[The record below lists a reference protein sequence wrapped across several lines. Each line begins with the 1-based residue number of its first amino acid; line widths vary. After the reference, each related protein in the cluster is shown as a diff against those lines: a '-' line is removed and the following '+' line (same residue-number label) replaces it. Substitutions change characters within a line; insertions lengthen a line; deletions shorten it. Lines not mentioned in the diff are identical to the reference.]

1 MNKLLI
7 FGTGSNCK
15 GFLKANVKNLK
26 RYNLIGFLDNNQ
38 EKQGKLFEGRPV
50 YSPRE
55 LTSLEYDY
63 IYIASS
69 FIDEIKAQ
77 LINEHQVEEKSIIP
91 WWHFGIGTNLEI
103 HEKKVGKV
111 LKDNADLEK
120 CKMVIYTAIFGKYD
134 NINDPVYIDDNCD
147 YVCFTDDETLQ
158 SDIWDIRIVKDLD
171 VSHTRKMAEKYS
183 VLAHRFFPE
192 YELSVY
198 VDGNVLIHGD
208 MRQYA
213 IRYMQHHNLLAF
225 PHPWRCCA
233 YDEAMFSMK
242 CSSYAKDNLSEM
254 IQRYKKDGFPEDM
267 GLISAGIMVRRHN
280 EEDVKRT
287 MECWWNEIKENS
299 SNDQVSFSYAAW
311 KENLSYD
318 MSPVW
323 IYKNDYVEILKHK
336 KDMKDN

>member
-15 GFLKANVKNLK
+15 GFLEKNVKHLK
-26 RYNLIGFLDNNQ
+26 RYNLVGFLDNNPA
-38 EKQGKLFEGRPV
+38 KQGELFEEKPI
-50 YSPRE
+50 YAPKE

-69 FIDEIKAQ
+69 FTDEIKAQ
-77 LINEHQVEEKSIIP
+77 LVNECQVDEKSIIP

-103 HEKKVGKV
+103 NQKRVGKV
-111 LKDNADLEK
+111 FKNNDDLKR
-120 CKMVIYTAIFGKYD
+120 CRMVIYTAIFGKYD
-134 NINDPVYIDDNCD
+134 NLNDPTYVDDNCD
-147 YVCFTDDETLQ
+147 YICFTDDDTLT
-158 SDIWDIRIVKDLD
+158 SNIWDIRIVKDLD

-183 VLAHRFFPE
+183 VLPHKFFPE

-208 MRQYA
+208 LREYA
-213 IRYMQHHNLLAF
+213 IKYMKHHNLLAF

-233 YDEAMFSMK
+233 YDEAMFSMN
-242 CSSYAKDNLSEM
+242 YNPYVADNLAEM
-254 IQRYKKDGFPEDM
+254 IRKYKEEGFPENM
-267 GLISAGIMVRRHN
+267 GMISAGILVRRHN
-280 EEDVKRT
+280 QEDVMKA
-287 MECWWNEIKENS
+287 MECWWNEIRDNS
-299 SNDQVSFSYAAW
+299 SNDQVSFPYAAW
-311 KENLSYD
+311 KQNLSYD

-336 KDMKDN
+336 KDLQEH